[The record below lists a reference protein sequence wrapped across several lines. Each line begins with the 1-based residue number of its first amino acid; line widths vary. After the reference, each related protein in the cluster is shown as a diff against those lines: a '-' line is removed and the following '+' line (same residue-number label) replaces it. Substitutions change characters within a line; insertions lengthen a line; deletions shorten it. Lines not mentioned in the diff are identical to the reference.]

1 MENMSG
7 VGKVRVAESDDL
19 TKGLKQG
26 VGREL
31 TEMMVGN
38 ARPCWCWCW
47 CWLCV
52 FSICLFDLVEL
63 GGGCSHCIVI
73 EHRLDLTE
81 TFGRSFRDQGIFPRG
96 LPFRVC
102 EDTEHCSGLKQKE
115 ALLHLFSLVKC
126 YPALHF
132 RSTFLFFYLNFRA
145 GQAPF

>member
-63 GGGCSHCIVI
+63 GGGCSHCIVS

-96 LPFRVC
+96 VSFRVC
-102 EDTEHCSGLKQKE
+102 EDTENASGLKQKE
-115 ALLHLFSLVKC
+115 ALLHLFGVATATTGHC
-126 YPALHF
+126 FA
-132 RSTFLFFYLNFRA
+132 FFK
-145 GQAPF
+145 